1 MILTLIVI
9 AVILLAGGL
18 YWLRFR
24 GRTGPAAERKAPA
37 PTSAF
42 SGVEIRPGMPPCGAA
57 TALAGERFLAGK
69 APDLPLR
76 GCTQA
81 RCRCAFVKYLDRR
94 TDVRRWGDEGI
105 RTTLHGASDRRTRE
119 DRRDED

>member
-9 AVILLAGGL
+9 AGILLAGGL
-18 YWLRFR
+18 YWSRFR
-24 GRTGPAAERKAPA
+24 GRTGSTAERKAPA
-37 PTSAF
+37 PARAF
-42 SGVEIRPGMPPCGAA
+42 SGVEIRPGMPACAAA

-81 RCRCAFVKYLDRR
+81 RCRCAFVKYPDRR
-94 TDVRRWGDEGI
+94 TDIRRWGDEGI
-105 RTTLHGASDRRTRE
+105 RATLSGASDRRSHE